1 MIKFH
6 TEQTIARSA
15 LDIWTY
21 AADITRHPEWMG
33 VLDARLVSGQ
43 PTEIGAR
50 GREHVKLGPRTFDVE
65 LEVSASIPAQRIGW
79 RMAGGSPF
87 AGEVTLDLEPLG
99 PDLTRAVWSGSIG
112 LTGWWRLIEPLIA
125 AEAKAGEAAELRRLK
140 ETLEMAPSIA
150 PAMSRLGH
158 SG

>member
-15 LDIWTY
+15 LDVWTY

-43 PTEIGAR
+43 TTEIGAR
-50 GREHVKLGPRTFDVE
+50 GVERVKLGPLKFDVE
-65 LEVSASIPAQRIGW
+65 TEVSGSIPAQRIAW

-99 PDLTRAVWSGSIG
+99 PDRTQAIWSGWMG
-112 LTGWWRLIEPLIA
+112 LTGWWRVIEPLIA
-125 AEAKAGEAAELRRLK
+125 AEARAGEAAELRRMK
-140 ETLEMAPSIA
+140 DVLEMAPSIA
-150 PAMSRLGH
+150 PAIT
-158 SG
+158 